1 MEEQVAKLNERVEE
15 LFKQH
20 IYQWVK
26 DNFGQSEADDPSWSI
41 DALAHGLT
49 YGSHSVLKYDIY
61 RAVERDYLRE
71 DCRSVAEEYN
81 IDLTDEQVE
90 AVVNEYIDC
99 EAYVDR
105 HTEDWVYWIKQIKKG
120 EE

>member
-1 MEEQVAKLNERVEE
+1 MEEQVEKLNERVEE

-41 DALAHGLT
+41 DALAHGLA

-71 DCRSVAEEYN
+71 DCKMIAEQNN
-81 IDLTDEQVE
+81 IELTDTEVE
-90 AVVNEYIDC
+90 LVVDEFMDC
-99 EAYVDR
+99 EAYVDA
-105 HTEDWVYWIKQIKKG
+105 HAEDWLYWINKVKG
-120 EE
+120 E

>member
-1 MEEQVAKLNERVEE
+1 MEEQVEKLNERVEE

-41 DALAHGLT
+41 DALAHGLA

-71 DCRSVAEEYN
+71 DCKMIAEQN
-81 IDLTDEQVE
+81 DIKLTDAEVE
-90 AVVNEYIDC
+90 LVVDEFENT
-99 EAYVDR
+99 EAYVDA
-105 HTEDWVYWIKQIKKG
+105 HAEDWLYWIKQIKKG
-120 EE
+120 E